1 MSEDWARV
9 DLERRKHNQGEK
21 WRLYPPDVLPVWV
34 ADMDFDVAPPIRA
47 ALADALDRSDW
58 GYPVDP
64 ARCGIAEAY
73 CERMASHFDFEPDPS
88 QVELLCVVV
97 LGIYIALLQLT
108 EAGDGVLV
116 QTPIYPPFL
125 QALRETGRRLVE
137 IPLTEESDA
146 YGLDL
151 AAIRAACDSSTRVLL
166 FCNPH
171 NPAGRVFTRAELE
184 GLAELVLE
192 RDLIVL
198 SDEIHADLVFK
209 GHRHIPFASLSPEV
223 AARTVTFYSASKA
236 FNVAGLRCAVAA
248 FGDSALQERFRALP
262 HHVRG
267 GLSQPG
273 ILATRAAWGEGEPWL
288 AHILGVL
295 EENRDYVVAEIPA
308 ALPGATLY
316 SPEATYLAWIDCRKM
331 GLSKSAYQHFLERA
345 RVAFGKGEA
354 FGTPGRDFVR
364 LNFATSREILAEV
377 IRRCADSLQG

>member
-1 MSEDWARV
+1 MSEDWTRV
-9 DLERRKHNQGEK
+9 DLARRRQNQGEK

-73 CERMASHFDFEPDPS
+73 CERMASRFDFEPDPS
-88 QVELLCVVV
+88 RVELLCEVVQ
-97 LGIYIALLQLT
+97 GIYIALLQLT
-108 EAGDGVLV
+108 EPGDGVLV

-125 QALRETGRRLVE
+125 KALTETGRRLVE
-137 IPLTEESDA
+137 IPLVEESEG

-151 AAIRAACDSSTRVLL
+151 EAIRRACDPSTRVFL

-198 SDEIHADLVFK
+198 SDEIHADLVFS
-209 GHRHIPFASLSPEV
+209 GHRHIPFASLSPQI

-248 FGDSALQERFRALP
+248 FGDPALQERFRGLP
-262 HHVRG
+262 QHVRG

-273 ILATRAAWGEGEPWL
+273 ILGTLAAWGEGDPWL
-288 AHILGVL
+288 AHILERL
-295 EENRDYVVAEIPA
+295 EENRDYVVEEIPE
-308 ALPGATLY
+308 ALPGASLY
-316 SPEATYLAWIDCRKM
+316 SPEATYLAWIDCRKL
-331 GLSKSAYQHFLERA
+331 GLPKSAYQHFLAQA

-364 LNFATSREILAEV
+364 LNFATSKEILAEV
-377 IRRCADSLQG
+377 IRRCADSL